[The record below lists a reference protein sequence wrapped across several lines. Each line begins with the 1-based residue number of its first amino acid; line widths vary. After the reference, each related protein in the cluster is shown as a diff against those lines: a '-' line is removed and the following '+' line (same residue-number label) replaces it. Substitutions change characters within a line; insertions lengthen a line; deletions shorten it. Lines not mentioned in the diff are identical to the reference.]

1 MIVTHSPSAATAAN
15 PLSGVWAF
23 APLAARLLISAIFL
37 VSGFGKLAAPSATI
51 GYMASVGLP
60 FPQLGYVGAVALELI
75 GGLLLVVGY
84 RTRYVALAFAA
95 FSIATALIFHNRLA
109 DQNQFIHFLKN
120 LALAGGLLQVAA
132 FGPGRF
138 SLDARRAR

>member
-1 MIVTHSPSAATAAN
+1 MTHSPSAAVSAK
-15 PLSGVWAF
+15 PLSGAWTF
-23 APLAARLLISAIFL
+23 APLAARLLLSAIFL
-37 VSGFGKLAAPSATI
+37 ISGFGKLVAPSATI
-51 GYMASVGLP
+51 GLIASVGLP

-75 GGLLLVVGY
+75 GGSLLVVGY

-95 FSIATALIFHNRLA
+95 FSIATALIFHNALA

-120 LALAGGLLQVAA
+120 LALAGGLLHVAA
-132 FGPGRF
+132 FGAGPF